1 MSVANKP
8 VIEYAGGGPLPDAV
22 IQQKLRHAPRW
33 VHIDIDRHREQR
45 GLPPLFAKRA
55 GVASSRSPAP
65 AAPARSKAVT
75 SLTCLVAPGISEPLS
90 LRDGEPLM
98 AEHIT
103 ADAWRSALASIKD
116 GRPCEIQCGHAAR
129 AHVLGRS
136 GTPAVRFVVTDTV
149 GLVVTLD
156 MRDADTGR
164 RPDTCSIGFKP
175 LQYHVEHHRG
185 LPIRV
190 IDDLLLD
197 HVALGE
203 RWNLQPAYPLARIA
217 RSMKWN
223 ARSACIDAVAATMAD
238 MRRQCPFILAR

>member
-1 MSVANKP
+1 MTRPAN
-8 VIEYAGGGPLPDAV
+8 IEYAGGGCQITDDQLRV
-22 IQQKLRHAPRW
+22 KLRNAPQW
-33 VHIDIDRHREQR
+33 VKTDIEAYRERR
-45 GLPPLFAKRA
+45 GLPRLFATRA
-55 GVASSRSPAP
+55 GVAVSRSPAP
-65 AAPARSKAVT
+65 AAPVRPKAVT
-75 SLTCLVAPGISEPLS
+75 SLTCLVAPGISEPLA
-90 LRDGEPLM
+90 LRDGAPLM

-103 ADAWRSALASIKD
+103 ADAWRLALASIKD
-116 GRPCEIQCGHAAR
+116 GRPCEIQCGHGDR
-129 AHVLGRS
+129 AQVLGRS

-175 LQYHVEHHRG
+175 LKYHVEHHRG
-185 LPIRV
+185 LLIRV
-190 IDDLLLD
+190 IDDLVLD

-223 ARSACIDAVAATMAD
+223 ARSACIDTVAATMAD